1 MCRGGRPS
9 SDVWQYFEK
18 NTSKSK
24 GHYTAKCRYCLKFW
38 RRGIPDKLE
47 AHLAL
52 KCEKVD
58 REISQIYLKKL
69 ATKNSVSDV
78 ESEDKMSIST
88 ATNSR
93 NSSSSKKKRKTNN
106 NLHSYYENTNCN
118 IEQKQKL
125 DQALLR
131 AFVVCG
137 IPWNVV
143 SNPFFMDF
151 MKLAKPGYDPATR
164 KELSGYAMKQGNFRR
179 ICDIAVSYVSRLG
192 FTDIAVSQLI
202 MQMRSFKDDIEKTM
216 FYVPKKNND
225 IDFSSVANSE
235 TVIDGLDLE
244 EEESFTSLELEEDL
258 SDVSDNN
265 IDNNNLSIESI
276 IDLSVLISGSDIS
289 AQDIT
294 SDITSPFA
302 EGITDYNPHELVAN
316 LVTEDE

>member
-1 MCRGGRPS
+1 MAFYNVGGRPS

-164 KELSGYAMKQGNFRR
+164 KELS
-179 ICDIAVSYVSRLG
+179 
-192 FTDIAVSQLI
+192 
-202 MQMRSFKDDIEKTM
+202 DIEKTM

>member
-78 ESEDKMSIST
+78 ESEDKMSIKIIKIF
-88 ATNSR
+88 NSR
-93 NSSSSKKKRKTNN
+93 FNSFEIDLYLLAYF
-106 NLHSYYENTNCN
+106 LHP
-118 IEQKQKL
+118 KHK
-125 DQALLR
+125 
-131 AFVVCG
+131 
-137 IPWNVV
+137 
-143 SNPFFMDF
+143 
-151 MKLAKPGYDPATR
+151 
-164 KELSGYAMKQGNFRR
+164 GYAMKQGNFRR

-202 MQMRSFKDDIEKTM
+202 MQMHSFKDDIEKTM

>member
-1 MCRGGRPS
+1 ILEENRSVVTNR
-9 SDVWQYFEK
+9 DVAALIFNSFEIDLYLLAYF
-18 NTSKSK
+18 
-24 GHYTAKCRYCLKFW
+24 
-38 RRGIPDKLE
+38 
-47 AHLAL
+47 
-52 KCEKVD
+52 
-58 REISQIYLKKL
+58 
-69 ATKNSVSDV
+69 
-78 ESEDKMSIST
+78 
-88 ATNSR
+88 
-93 NSSSSKKKRKTNN
+93 
-106 NLHSYYENTNCN
+106 LHP
-118 IEQKQKL
+118 KHK
-125 DQALLR
+125 
-131 AFVVCG
+131 
-137 IPWNVV
+137 
-143 SNPFFMDF
+143 
-151 MKLAKPGYDPATR
+151 
-164 KELSGYAMKQGNFRR
+164 GYAMKQGNFRR

>member
-1 MCRGGRPS
+1 M
-9 SDVWQYFEK
+9 
-18 NTSKSK
+18 
-24 GHYTAKCRYCLKFW
+24 KFW
-38 RRGIPDKLE
+38 TRGIPDKLE

-69 ATKNSVSDV
+69 ATKNSVSDI
-78 ESEDKMSIST
+78 ESEDKMSISI

-106 NLHSYYENTNCN
+106 NLHSYYENTSCN

-164 KELSGYAMKQGNFRR
+164 KELSGQLLNQEIARITIKLNKLVKSERNMTLGN
-179 ICDIAVSYVSRLG
+179 
-192 FTDIAVSQLI
+192 
-202 MQMRSFKDDIEKTM
+202 E
-216 FYVPKKNND
+216 
-225 IDFSSVANSE
+225 
-235 TVIDGLDLE
+235 
-244 EEESFTSLELEEDL
+244 
-258 SDVSDNN
+258 N
-265 IDNNNLSIESI
+265 I
-276 IDLSVLISGSDIS
+276 
-289 AQDIT
+289 
-294 SDITSPFA
+294 
-302 EGITDYNPHELVAN
+302 
-316 LVTEDE
+316 